1 MDWIEITAIV
11 LGAIL
16 VIGMPYFVSQWSR
29 AKLFIKVLDKALED
43 DKITPDEIRAL
54 IAALLGKP

>member
-16 VIGMPYFVSQWSR
+16 VIGMPYFASQWSR
-29 AKLFIKVLDKALED
+29 AKLVITVIDKALED
-43 DKITPDEIRAL
+43 DKITPDEIRA
-54 IAALLGKP
+54 IVAALLGK